1 MLAGNI
7 SPIHGYSPVTGKPLN
22 SRRGA
27 NRWPQTT
34 YNESFKAFKGKNNNR
49 LNALD
54 YVTKTAD
61 TPPQHTPIPHRL
73 VSPYG
78 TYAKLGG

>member
-1 MLAGNI
+1 MLAGKI
-7 SPIHGYSPVTGKPLN
+7 SPRPRYSPVTGTRLD
-22 SRRGA
+22 SSRGA

-61 TPPQHTPIPHRL
+61 TPPQHTPTTHRL

-78 TYAKLGG
+78 TYPKLGG